1 MTDWEDLRRDMVE
14 FQIAARGLSD
24 SRVLATMREV
34 PRHLFVGRGMEA
46 SAYGD
51 HALPIGEEQ
60 TISQPY
66 MVALMTA
73 ALRLT
78 GQEKVLEIG
87 TGSGYQTAVISKLAD
102 RVFSVERIETLA
114 TRARETLDTL
124 GLTNIS
130 ILVGDGTIGWKE
142 FAPYD
147 RILVTAGSPA
157 VPISLIEQLADPG
170 ILVIPV
176 GPRKM
181 QQLRIVEKRDGIIE
195 KHDEGGCAFVPL
207 VGKDAWEV
215 PTG

>member
-14 FQIAARGLSD
+14 FQIAARGLRD

-73 ALRLT
+73 ALHLT

-87 TGSGYQTAVISKLAD
+87 TGSGYQTAVISKLVD

-114 TRARETLDTL
+114 TRARD
-124 GLTNIS
+124 
-130 ILVGDGTIGWKE
+130 
-142 FAPYD
+142 
-147 RILVTAGSPA
+147 
-157 VPISLIEQLADPG
+157 
-170 ILVIPV
+170 
-176 GPRKM
+176 
-181 QQLRIVEKRDGIIE
+181 
-195 KHDEGGCAFVPL
+195 
-207 VGKDAWEV
+207 
-215 PTG
+215 

>member
-1 MTDWEDLRRDMVE
+1 VTDWKALRKNMVDL
-14 FQIAARGLSD
+14 QIAARGVND
-24 SRVLATMREV
+24 TRVLDTMREV

-66 MVALMTA
+66 MVAIMTV

-78 GQEKVLEIG
+78 GEEKILEIG
-87 TGSGYQTAVISKLAD
+87 TGSGYQTALLSRLAD

-157 VPISLIEQLADPG
+157 VPTSLLEQLADPG

-176 GPRKM
+176 GPRTM
-181 QQLRIVEKRDGIIE
+181 QQLRIVEKRDGVIE
-195 KHDEGGCAFVPL
+195 EHDEGGCAFVPL
-207 VGKDAWEV
+207 VGKDGWEL